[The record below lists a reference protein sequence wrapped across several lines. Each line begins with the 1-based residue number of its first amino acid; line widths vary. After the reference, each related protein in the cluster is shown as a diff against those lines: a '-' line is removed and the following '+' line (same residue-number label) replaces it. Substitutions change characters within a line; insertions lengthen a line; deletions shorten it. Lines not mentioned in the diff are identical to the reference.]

1 MSKPDP
7 DTEFKALVVHRHDD
21 GTCVRQVETR
31 CLSDLPEGEVLIRVC
46 YSSLN
51 YKDALSANG
60 NRGVTRRYPHTPGI
74 DAAGTVAY
82 STVPDFP
89 AGMDVL
95 CMGYDLGMN
104 TPGGFGGYIRVPS
117 SWVMGLPAG
126 LSQLA
131 SMQLGTA
138 GFTAAQCVHALLEHG
153 LRPESGPVLVT
164 GATGGVG
171 SLALRLLAHLG
182 YRGVAVTGKSDQEEY
197 LRSLGADEVIGRN
210 DLLRGQARMLLRERW
225 AGVVDTVGGEM
236 LAGAI
241 KATCY
246 GGMVTCCGNAASGD
260 LPLNVYPF
268 ILRGV
273 ILAGIDSANCPM
285 QRRIDIWNKL
295 AGEWKLPGLEK
306 LARRVSLRA
315 LDGEI
320 DSMLQGRAKG
330 RVVVDLGVE

>member
-1 MSKPDP
+1 MGNDR
-7 DTEFKALVVHRHDD
+7 FQALVVRKEEDGACHR
-21 GTCVRQVETR
+21 RVELR
-31 CLSDLPEGEVLIRVC
+31 SFDELPEDEVLIRVS

-51 YKDALSANG
+51 YKDALSANC

-74 DAAGTVAY
+74 DAAGTVKH
-82 STVPDFP
+82 SKVPDFP

-104 TPGGFGGYIRVPS
+104 TPGAFSGYIRVPA
-117 SWVMGLPAG
+117 SWIMELPAG
-126 LSQLA
+126 LSPLA

-138 GFTAAQCVHALLEHG
+138 GFTAAQCVHTLIDHG
-153 LRPESGPVLVT
+153 LKPDSGPVLVT

-171 SLALRLLAHLG
+171 SLALRLLTHLG

-197 LRSLGADEVIGRN
+197 LRGLGADEVIAR
-210 DLLRGQARMLLRERW
+210 DRLLRGQGRMLLRERW

-236 LAGAI
+236 LATAV

-285 QRRIDIWNKL
+285 SRRREIWRKL
-295 AGEWKLPGLEK
+295 AGEWKLADLDE
-306 LARRVSLRA
+306 LARTVSLSE
-315 LDGEI
+315 LDEEI
-320 DSMLQGRAKG
+320 ERMLQGRARG
-330 RVVVDLGVE
+330 RVVVDLREGR